1 MADNYVENHYNDYL
15 KQKERREAAR
25 RHRQHQYLEAYRKRL
40 AQQKKEEEKQ
50 TNDGIKSSCVSSRNI
65 GVLLCASAPTL
76 KTGVALWCGGS
87 RE

>member
-40 AQQKKEEEKQ
+40 AQQKKEEEK
-50 TNDGIKSSCVSSRNI
+50 TD
-65 GVLLCASAPTL
+65 
-76 KTGVALWCGGS
+76 
-87 RE
+87 E